1 MVGTSKI
8 AMEWMNEYLSIQ
20 PGTSKDTQC
29 FKFIYNF
36 AEAMIVKVNNALS
49 KTLEPDVIWNSEF
62 PRF

>member
-1 MVGTSKI
+1 
-8 AMEWMNEYLSIQ
+8 MNEYFSIQ